1 MLRKG
6 LNLSFLLS
14 RVILQGGPHIARGLW
29 KWGLLAVIDGMSA
42 SPHFMGFLG
51 HGRNDI
57 RVKCLW
63 RVTTRMLINR
73 KHHNQAKTEITSII
87 TPQIITCMI
96 YMIFLHD
103 TAIIPISQN
112 IVVVVGVGQH
122 FPIGWWKAMRKTHW
136 RGALGSSG
144 ESPECFR
151 WDTCEGLG
159 TFVGPPSKW
168 SFLDA
173 HRFCLYRFRQG
184 GAQPLCRVPIQ
195 LNLHSLPKWPSAA
208 HWAIFVNCA
217 MENVRLDL
225 NRKIATLKE
234 DFK

>member
-1 MLRKG
+1 
-6 LNLSFLLS
+6 
-14 RVILQGGPHIARGLW
+14 
-29 KWGLLAVIDGMSA
+29 
-42 SPHFMGFLG
+42 
-51 HGRNDI
+51 
-57 RVKCLW
+57 
-63 RVTTRMLINR
+63 
-73 KHHNQAKTEITSII
+73 
-87 TPQIITCMI
+87 
-96 YMIFLHD
+96 MIFLHD

-195 LNLHSLPKWPSAA
+195 LNLHSLAW
-208 HWAIFVNCA
+208 FEQENC
-217 MENVRLDL
+217 
-225 NRKIATLKE
+225 
-234 DFK
+234 DFKGRLQIIYSIFAPTQTAWTWALTGIQSQKALPTPKLMTTLNAS